1 MPVYTY
7 VVTNNNNQAEK
18 GTIASDS
25 PRQARQMLRDR
36 GLTVVELA
44 LQKSAKSWSGLLPF
58 GKKQE
63 AHTAAFVS
71 ELSTLLAVGVP
82 LLEALDTLIAQQNSR
97 FKNCLLHLR
106 DQVQSGVSLA
116 DAMKQHPEV
125 FDRLCVSM
133 TGVGEKTGAL
143 DETLR
148 QLATFKQRSL
158 LFKDRILS
166 ALMYPLIILSVSVG
180 VSIFL
185 MTVVIPMLLT
195 NLVEAGQTLPWPTKI
210 LKAAS
215 DFLLA
220 YGWLVAILL
229 AVLSIVFFLALRTR
243 NGKRAWDKLF
253 LKIPLLGNLSRKQEI
268 AKLSLMISA
277 LLKSGIEFVKAVEIA
292 QGTTKN
298 VLLDEALEDCKQLVS
313 RGKDIG
319 HAVGQHEYFP
329 PLVAQIFTIGQK
341 SGRLD
346 EMLERLAEDYDH
358 QVESATTRL
367 TATIEPV
374 LIVTLS
380 IFVGFILFATVLP
393 IMESANALNSNG

>member
-1 MPVYTY
+1 MPVYSY
-7 VVTNNNNQAEK
+7 VVTNNNNQTEK
-18 GTIASDS
+18 GTIAGDS
-25 PRQARQMLRDR
+25 PRQARELLRNR
-36 GLTVVELA
+36 GLTVVEIA
-44 LQKSAKSWSGLLPF
+44 VQQTTDSQGWSLSF
-58 GKKQE
+58 GKRNE
-63 AHTAAFVS
+63 TRVAAFIS

-82 LLEALDTLIAQQNSR
+82 LLESLDTLILQQHSR

-106 DQVQSGVSLA
+106 DQVQSGISLA
-116 DAMKQHPEV
+116 DAMKQQPDV
-125 FDRLCVSM
+125 FDQLCVSM

-143 DETLR
+143 DDTLR
-148 QLATFKQRSL
+148 QLAEFKQRSL
-158 LFKDRILS
+158 LFKDRVLS
-166 ALMYPLIILSVSVG
+166 ALMYPLIILTVSVG
-180 VSIFL
+180 VAIFL

-195 NLVEAGQTLPWPTKI
+195 NLVEAGQELPWPTKI

-220 YGWLVAILL
+220 YGWIVAICLVI
-229 AVLSIVFFLALRTR
+229 ATVFFCIAIRTR
-243 NGKRAWDKLF
+243 NGKRTWDTFF
-253 LKIPLLGNLSRKQEI
+253 LRVPMLGNLARKQEI
-268 AKLSLMISA
+268 AKLSLMISS

-298 VLLDEALEDCKQLVS
+298 ILLDEALEDCKQLVS

-319 HAVGQHEYFP
+319 HAIGQHSYFP
-329 PLVAQIFTIGQK
+329 PMVAQIFTIGQK

-346 EMLERLAEDYDH
+346 EMLERLADDYDH

-393 IMESANALNSNG
+393 IMESANALNSGG